1 MTNPKSAVR
10 FPIACVLS
18 GILALALLIPTSRA
32 QAQTAEGTVII
43 NTATVT
49 YTDANSNTYSPVNAS
64 ASVTVGFVAGIS
76 LTGASSVGP
85 ASPSTADTLPF
96 TYTNIGNG
104 NDSLRVTESISV
116 AGVITVTG
124 YRVGSTTYGS
134 LAALNTAL
142 STTSVAQSGS
152 LVVKV
157 IFTTAAGMGG
167 VPTNYTMT
175 GFSRRDGT
183 KSQAVTTTVSP
194 GQTAGVVVTPDLGQN
209 LQQLPSNASTYS
221 FTFTVQNSGTG
232 PDNVNLVA
240 SRPGTAISIVSVNGV
255 AGTSTSV
262 ALASG
267 ASQNIA
273 VVYSVLNVAAG
284 TKDTLVLTG
293 TSVSNGAVSDNGK
306 ADITVIK
313 PVLAITK
320 VAYRDDK
327 TTLIGA
333 GLVVPGEYIQYK
345 ITVTNG
351 GAGAAASVQVT
362 DALPSQ
368 LTFSAVTT
376 DASGWTTGNTGNNV
390 TATLTGTLAAAGSR
404 FIWVRARVN

>member
-1 MTNPKSAVR
+1 MTTSNSRLRIWTAYVAV
-10 FPIACVLS
+10 PCM
-18 GILALALLIPTSRA
+18 LALMVARTA
-32 QAQTAEGTVII
+32 AAQTAEGTVIT

-49 YTDANSNTYSPVNAS
+49 YTDANANTYTPVNAS
-64 ASVTVGFVAGIS
+64 ASVTVGFVGGIS

-85 ASPSTADTLPF
+85 ASPTTADTIGF
-96 TYTNIGNG
+96 TYTNLGNG

-116 AGVITVTG
+116 AGIITVTG
-124 YRVGSTTYGS
+124 YRVNSTTYGS
-134 LAALNTAL
+134 LAALNSAL
-142 STTSVAQSGS
+142 STILVAQNGT

-157 IFTTAAGMGG
+157 IYNVATGVGG
-167 VPTNYTMT
+167 VPTNYTLT
-175 GFSRRDGT
+175 GFSRRDAT
-183 KSQAVTTTVSP
+183 KTQAATTTISP

-221 FTFTVQNSGTG
+221 FTFAVQNSGTG
-232 PDNVNLVA
+232 PDNINLVA

-255 AGTSTSV
+255 AGTTTSIP
-262 ALASG
+262 LAAG

-273 VVYSVLNVAAG
+273 VVYSLLNVAAG

-333 GLVVPGEYIQYK
+333 GLVAPGEFIQYK

-351 GAGAAASVQVT
+351 GVGAAASVQIT
-362 DALPSQ
+362 DALPAQ

-376 DASGWTTGNTGNNV
+376 DAAGWTTGNTGNNV

-404 FIWVRARVN
+404 FIWIRARVN